1 MHEIYKLFLA
11 RTLILGLLHVMLG
24 RKLMDAN
31 SMVQQADTVPWQDFQ
46 RSRVVHKFCPLTPI
60 A

>member
-11 RTLILGLLHVMLG
+11 RTLILGLLHVMLE

-31 SMVQQADTVPWQDFQ
+31 SIVQQADTVP
-46 RSRVVHKFCPLTPI
+46 
-60 A
+60 

>member
-31 SMVQQADTVPWQDFQ
+31 SMVQQADTVP
-46 RSRVVHKFCPLTPI
+46 
-60 A
+60 